1 MTGGT
6 AGMAGVA
13 GVAGTATAVA
23 VALVLTRA
31 RPPRAV
37 GTDHAGTDPEPDL
50 VDVLDRLGRDLRS
63 GVGVTAAVT
72 AALRDA
78 PSLLPDVSHAL
89 AHQVT
94 LASALDR
101 QQPIGD
107 EAALVLHAL
116 RLGAAHP
123 PTMALVLARTADAV
137 RERRAW
143 RYERRVQAAQARA
156 SARVLTALP
165 LVFAAWGVTT
175 SDDVRHTLATSTV
188 TVAVLAVG
196 LALNG
201 LGWLWMRRLVV
212 GR

>member
-1 MTGGT
+1 
-6 AGMAGVA
+6 MAGVA

-107 EAALVLHAL
+107 EAALVLDG
-116 RLGAAHP
+116 RYAA
-123 PTMALVLARTADAV
+123 T
-137 RERRAW
+137 
-143 RYERRVQAAQARA
+143 
-156 SARVLTALP
+156 
-165 LVFAAWGVTT
+165 
-175 SDDVRHTLATSTV
+175 
-188 TVAVLAVG
+188 LAVG
-196 LALNG
+196 DNDAFAATWLLLDTFAPGSALAE
-201 LGWLWMRRLVV
+201 
-212 GR
+212 